1 MSKLSLTP
9 SCLYKENIYMGHL
22 ETYNCIDEKTK
33 DELGAL
39 AKEHMQRVGIPIHPD
54 NVERAVVN
62 MFNRIMLKRLSE

>member
-1 MSKLSLTP
+1 
-9 SCLYKENIYMGHL
+9 MGHL

-33 DELGAL
+33 DEFGAL